1 MSMRYADISSP
12 TNVSIPALPTIPL
25 GFRTGGPITME
36 PDSYLEEDEDTR
48 GRREEQMKEEQ
59 RKADLRMLDQE
70 RFDPDACKYT

>member
-1 MSMRYADISSP
+1 
-12 TNVSIPALPTIPL
+12 
-25 GFRTGGPITME
+25 ME